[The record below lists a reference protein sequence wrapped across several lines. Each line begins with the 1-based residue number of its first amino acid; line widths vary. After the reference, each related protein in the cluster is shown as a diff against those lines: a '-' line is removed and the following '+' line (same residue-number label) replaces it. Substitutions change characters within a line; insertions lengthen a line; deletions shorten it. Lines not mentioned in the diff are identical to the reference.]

1 MKGFHKCFPRWSIKD
16 WTGRLLSWIVASV
29 SGQHDRL
36 SAVRRISLFGDRRPV
51 IRSFNKYWPLSTR
64 VVTDGGEM
72 RTAKVAENRCCV
84 IFVGV
89 TVAQLGREPACKLK
103 HWGWFWFHSY
113 RDHTCQ
119 ILTKRKSSVIC
130 SLSQNWLFS
139 KNRLTLLTRHVN
151 W

>member
-1 MKGFHKCFPRWSIKD
+1 
-16 WTGRLLSWIVASV
+16 
-29 SGQHDRL
+29 
-36 SAVRRISLFGDRRPV
+36 
-51 IRSFNKYWPLSTR
+51 
-64 VVTDGGEM
+64 M
-72 RTAKVAENRCCV
+72 RTAKVVENRCCV
-84 IFVGV
+84 IFGGV

-103 HWGWFWFHSY
+103 QWGWFWFHSY

-139 KNRLTLLTRHVN
+139 KNRLTLLTRHVL